1 MNCAWNEFLAIL
13 PPEMRCDV
21 DKLGR
26 DCLQELRLRLGQP
39 PELVCHGGSRWLP
52 KSVTSDDLS
61 FVIHTASRYSP
72 WASATAASGYI
83 TAQGGHRI
91 GICGAVVV
99 KEDRPTGIRI
109 PTALCLRVARDF
121 SGIAEDVKRL
131 KGNIL
136 ILGPPGSGKTTL
148 LRDLIRQISDS
159 GMGSVAV
166 VDERGELFP
175 TGFYSGRRT
184 DVLTGCSKQYGLE
197 MVLRTMGP
205 GCIAVDE
212 ITQEA
217 DCIALMQSSWCGVRI
232 LATAHAA
239 SLDDLKRRPIYKALW
254 ETKIFDAVV
263 IMRTDKSWYTERIS

>member
-1 MNCAWNEFLAIL
+1 MKNQLCAVL
-13 PPEMRCDV
+13 PPRLRSEV
-21 DKLGR
+21 GEELW
-26 DCLQELRLRLGQP
+26 ELRLRLGQATQLVGP
-39 PELVCHGGSRWLP
+39 WGSCWLRDTATEEELKWIVN
-52 KSVTSDDLS
+52 
-61 FVIHTASRYSP
+61 TASRYSP
-72 WASATAASGYI
+72 WAVQTMSRGYLTAP
-83 TAQGGHRI
+83 GGHRI
-91 GICGAVVV
+91 GLGGQVVV
-99 KEDRPTGIRI
+99 DRGQATGFREVDS
-109 PTALCLRVARDF
+109 LCIRVARDLPDLGKPF
-121 SGIAEDVKRL
+121 AGLPGSV
-131 KGNIL
+131 L
-136 ILGPPGSGKTTL
+136 ILGPPGAGKTTL
-148 LRDLIRQISDS
+148 LRDLCRQISQKET
-159 GMGSVAV
+159 VAV